1 MPLIIFIS
9 LSIAQDMQ
17 IRYARVHSVDMKV
30 IGSIETTTDQ
40 TTAPGF
46 FTTNMKFDAPWML
59 GFMEWETGTIM
70 IEGKDHILKYDAKD
84 EEYWLVSPEDHF
96 APDTNSNNRRRSG
109 DTDWFSF
116 FEDDTSNPQI
126 KRIEGDALETV
137 NGYRARKWTTTI
149 SGSKLELVI
158 EEWIADEIPLLDIF
172 DSLRIDISGA
182 LNPYKDKKDF
192 IKAGVFGVVGF
203 KFSSD
208 LIINELDT
216 NSTII
221 PLNGR
226 IIKAKLDKIG
236 PYIKSMNFE
245 IRELYAVPFDSL
257 SFSIPEDYEQI
268 KAASMPSWISRM
280 GSSELP
286 SPNE

>member
-1 MPLIIFIS
+1 
-9 LSIAQDMQ
+9 MQ
-17 IRYARVHSVDMKV
+17 IRYARVHSVDMGFN
-30 IGSIETTTDQ
+30 ISFGTTTDQ

-109 DTDWFSF
+109 YIDWQNLFL
-116 FEDDTSNPQI
+116 DDMSKPQI

-192 IKAGVFGVVGF
+192 IKF

-208 LIINELDT
+208 TIIEKADS
-216 NSTII
+216 NSTIE

-236 PYIKSMNFE
+236 PYINSMNFE

-286 SPNE
+286 SLNE

>member
-1 MPLIIFIS
+1 
-9 LSIAQDMQ
+9 MQ
-17 IRYARVHSVDMKV
+17 IRYARVHSVDMRF

-70 IEGKDHILKYDAKD
+70 IEGKDHILKFDAKD

-109 DTDWFSF
+109 YIDWQNLFL
-116 FEDDTSNPQI
+116 DDMSNPQI

-192 IKAGVFGVVGF
+192 IKF

-208 LIINELDT
+208 TIIEKADS
-216 NSTII
+216 NSTIE

-236 PYIKSMNFE
+236 PYINSMNFE

-280 GSSELP
+280 EPSGLP

>member
-17 IRYARVHSVDMKV
+17 IRYARVHSVDMRF

-109 DTDWFSF
+109 YIDWQNLFL
-116 FEDDTSNPQI
+116 DDMSNPQI

-192 IKAGVFGVVGF
+192 IKF

-208 LIINELDT
+208 TFIEKADS
-216 NSTII
+216 NSTIE

-280 GSSELP
+280 EPSGLP

>member
-109 DTDWFSF
+109 DTDWLPNF

-149 SGSKLELVI
+149 SVSKLELVI

-182 LNPYKDKKDF
+182 LNPYKDKKDI
-192 IKAGVFGVVGF
+192 IKF

>member
-1 MPLIIFIS
+1 
-9 LSIAQDMQ
+9 MQ
-17 IRYARVHSVDMKV
+17 IRYARVHSVDMRF

-46 FTTNMKFDAPWML
+46 FTTNMKIDALW
-59 GFMEWETGTIM
+59 FMEWESGTIM

-96 APDTNSNNRRRSG
+96 APDTNSNNGRRSG
-109 DTDWFSF
+109 VIDWLPSF

-126 KRIEGDALETV
+126 KRIESDAPEIV
-137 NGYRARKWTTTI
+137 NGYRTRKWTTTI
-149 SGSKLELVI
+149 SGEKLELVI

-172 DSLRIDISGA
+172 DSLRIDVSGA
-182 LNPYKDKKDF
+182 LNPYKDKKDY
-192 IKAGVFGVVGF
+192 IKS

-208 LIINELDT
+208 TFIEKADS
-216 NSTII
+216 NSTIE

-226 IIKAKLDKIG
+226 IIKAKLHKIG

>member
-1 MPLIIFIS
+1 MVRYMPLIIFIS

-17 IRYARVHSVDMKV
+17 IRYARVHSMDIKV

-109 DTDWFSF
+109 YIDWQNLFL
-116 FEDDTSNPQI
+116 DDMSNPQI

-192 IKAGVFGVVGF
+192 IKF

>member
-1 MPLIIFIS
+1 MVRYMPLIIFIS

-17 IRYARVHSVDMKV
+17 IRYARVHSVDMRF

-109 DTDWFSF
+109 YIDWQNLFL
-116 FEDDTSNPQI
+116 DDMSNPQI

-149 SGSKLELVI
+149 SGEKLELVI

-192 IKAGVFGVVGF
+192 IKF

>member
-1 MPLIIFIS
+1 MVRYMPLIIFIS

-17 IRYARVHSVDMKV
+17 IRYARVHSMDIKV

-109 DTDWFSF
+109 FTDWLPSLF
-116 FEDDTSNPQI
+116 FEDDTSNPEI
-126 KRIEGDALETV
+126 KRIESDAPEIV
-137 NGYRARKWTTTI
+137 NGYRTRKWTTTI
-149 SGSKLELVI
+149 SGEKLELVI

-192 IKAGVFGVVGF
+192 IKF

-268 KAASMPSWISRM
+268 KDGTVFPSYIRH
-280 GSSELP
+280 
-286 SPNE
+286 

>member
-1 MPLIIFIS
+1 MVRYMPLIIFIS

-17 IRYARVHSVDMKV
+17 IRYARVHSMDIKV

-109 DTDWFSF
+109 DTDWFPNF
-116 FEDDTSNPQI
+116 FEDDTSNPQV
-126 KRIEGDALETV
+126 KRIEGDAPETV
-137 NGYRARKWTTTI
+137 NGYRTRKWTTTI
-149 SGSKLELVI
+149 SGEKLELVI

-192 IKAGVFGVVGF
+192 IKF

-208 LIINELDT
+208 TIIEKADS
-216 NSTII
+216 NSTIE

-268 KAASMPSWISRM
+268 KDGTVFPSYIRH
-280 GSSELP
+280 
-286 SPNE
+286 

>member
-17 IRYARVHSVDMKV
+17 IRYARVHSMDIKV

-70 IEGKDHILKYDAKD
+70 IEGKDHILKFDAKD

-109 DTDWFSF
+109 YIDWQNLFL
-116 FEDDTSNPQI
+116 DDMSNPQI

-192 IKAGVFGVVGF
+192 IKF

-280 GSSELP
+280 EPSGLP

>member
-17 IRYARVHSVDMKV
+17 IRYARVHSMDIKV

-96 APDTNSNNRRRSG
+96 APDTNSNNGRRSG
-109 DTDWFSF
+109 VTDWLPSF

-192 IKAGVFGVVGF
+192 IKF

-280 GSSELP
+280 EPSGLP